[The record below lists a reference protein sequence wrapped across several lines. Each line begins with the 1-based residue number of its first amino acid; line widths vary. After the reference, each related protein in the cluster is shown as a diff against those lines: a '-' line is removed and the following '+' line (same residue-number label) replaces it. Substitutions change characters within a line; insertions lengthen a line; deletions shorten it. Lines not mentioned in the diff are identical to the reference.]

1 MKVTIDI
8 NKLSDNA
15 RTAIGEV
22 LDAYG
27 RSGALREAIERIVAS
42 RDSAL
47 ETLELRTESY
57 REELSELGS
66 RLRDREVALTQE
78 RGEAECLRKVKAR
91 LDKRLGEVVCERDQA
106 LTDLHWAKDELDEL
120 RHLRRNFEDMS
131 IRLERELNE
140 ARAQHQKALEQNMRF
155 EAELVVL
162 ASEKTH
168 ACSEWRRAV
177 AEEAYLRGEYD
188 KLKEKLT
195 STSST

>member
-1 MKVTIDI
+1 MKITIDT
-8 NKLSDNA
+8 NNLSDLVHSLF
-15 RTAIGEV
+15 GEIPNER
-22 LDAYG
+22 G
-27 RSGALREAIERIVAS
+27 RSAALIYS
-42 RDSAL
+42 TNAL
-47 ETLELRTESY
+47 A
-57 REELSELGS
+57 EELEKS
-66 RLRDREVALTQE
+66 RARVRDLDVSLTQSE
-78 RGEAECLRKVKAR
+78 GEAERAHRACRALNKQ
-91 LDKRLGEVVCERDQA
+91 LGEVVCERDQA

-140 ARAQHQKALEQNMRF
+140 ARARHQKALEQNMRF

-188 KLKEKLT
+188 KLKEKLP